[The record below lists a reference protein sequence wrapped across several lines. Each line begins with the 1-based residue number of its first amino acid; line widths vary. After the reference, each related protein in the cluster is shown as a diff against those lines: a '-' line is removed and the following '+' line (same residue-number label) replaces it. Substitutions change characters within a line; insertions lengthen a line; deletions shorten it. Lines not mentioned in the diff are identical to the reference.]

1 MAVEGPREGVFA
13 GGLPFLK
20 VGSGQPLVYLCGST
34 SNHRN
39 PAPGL
44 ERTMTLRTVRP
55 LANAGF
61 EVYFTNRWPGMPVST
76 TFAEV
81 AARHAEAIA
90 AYFGEP
96 VDVVGHSTGG
106 SLLLQLIADRP
117 DVVRKA
123 VVACA
128 AYTLGPVGRS
138 AQRIMLHDLEESG
151 HYSAAGFI
159 EGLPGMV
166 HSRVLRALFR
176 PIAHLTA
183 KRIRIDNV
191 TDAIAMLRA
200 EDGFNVR
207 DRLEQIPIETLLICG
222 ARDGFWT
229 LDMFAETSYQMP
241 RGRMIMYPNR
251 GHALVAAPEFARDV
265 ASFLHTPAPGS
276 WREQ

>member
-1 MAVEGPREGVFA
+1 
-13 GGLPFLK
+13 
-20 VGSGQPLVYLCGST
+20 
-34 SNHRN
+34 
-39 PAPGL
+39 
-44 ERTMTLRTVRP
+44 MTLRTVRP

-61 EVYFTNRWPGMPVST
+61 EVYFTNRWPGMPVTT

-81 AARHAEAIA
+81 AARHADAISD
-90 AYFGEP
+90 YFGEP

-128 AYTLGPVGRS
+128 AYTLGPVAKR
-138 AQRIMLHDLEESG
+138 AQLIMLRDVEKTG
-151 HYSAAGFI
+151 HYSAAGII
-159 EGLPGMV
+159 EGLPGLV
-166 HSRVLRALFR
+166 QSRVLRALFT

-183 KRIRIDNV
+183 QRIPIDNP

-200 EDGFNVR
+200 EDAFDVR
-207 DRLEQIPIETLLICG
+207 DRLEQIPTETLLICG

-229 LDMFAETSYQMP
+229 LDMFAETAHRMP

-251 GHALVAAPEFARDV
+251 GHALVTTPEFARDV
-265 ASFLHTPAPGS
+265 ASFLYARP
-276 WREQ
+276 R